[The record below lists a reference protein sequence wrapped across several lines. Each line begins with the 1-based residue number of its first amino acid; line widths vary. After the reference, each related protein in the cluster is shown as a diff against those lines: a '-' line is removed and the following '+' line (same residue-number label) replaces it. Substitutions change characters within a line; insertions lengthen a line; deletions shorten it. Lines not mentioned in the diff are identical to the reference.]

1 MTGMSANTDAPL
13 SLKGLRLAVIGGT
26 GLIGHNLLRAIAAVR
41 RVESDAAATYAVAR
55 HRPDD
60 TVTGVHYIAAS
71 ALDAEPYRELVDI
84 DLAVYVAGATSN
96 YLADPMTT
104 IRLGTEGVHRF
115 LAHFSLARRRVI
127 VGSARI
133 YGPRTTRELLAETDI
148 CTIRSPDPRN
158 IYDGAKLVSEALALG
173 MSTAE
178 HPVSIVR
185 LGNVYGPYS
194 ARSTKTAFTDMV
206 QQAATT
212 RRIVLTGPPDSV
224 RNHIHG
230 SDAADGVL
238 RALLFGRGGEAYN
251 IGSAD
256 HLSNLELAR
265 AIATAMPYDV
275 RVDTASTATADH
287 MVLAIDKARSELG
300 FSPRHPAREH
310 LPPSVTWL
318 LENRS

>member
-1 MTGMSANTDAPL
+1 MSANTDARPL
-13 SLKGLRLAVIGGT
+13 SLKGQRLAVIGGT
-26 GLIGHNLLRAIAAVR
+26 GLIGHNLLRAIADVR
-41 RVESDAAATYAVAR
+41 RAEADDTATYAVAR
-55 HRPDD
+55 NRPEDS
-60 TVTGVHYIAAS
+60 VTGVQYVAAS
-71 ALDAEPYRELVDI
+71 ALDSDYRELGAI
-84 DLAVYVAGATSN
+84 DLAIYVAGATSN

-115 LAHFSLARRRVI
+115 LTHFATARRRVI

-133 YGPRTTRELLAETDI
+133 YGPRSSQAPLAETDV
-148 CTIRSPDPRN
+148 CTIRSPDARN

-173 MSTAE
+173 MSTAD
-178 HPVSIVR
+178 HPVSVVR

-212 RRIVLTGPPDSV
+212 KRIVLTGPPDSV
-224 RNHIHG
+224 RNHVHG
-230 SDAADGVL
+230 ADAADGIL
-238 RALLFGRGGEAYN
+238 RALLFGRGGDAYN
-251 IGSAD
+251 IGSTD
-256 HLSNLELAR
+256 HLTNLELAS
-265 AIATAMPYDV
+265 AIAAAMPYEV
-275 RVDTASTATADH
+275 RVEAASTATADH
-287 MVLAIDKARSELG
+287 MVLAIEKARTALG